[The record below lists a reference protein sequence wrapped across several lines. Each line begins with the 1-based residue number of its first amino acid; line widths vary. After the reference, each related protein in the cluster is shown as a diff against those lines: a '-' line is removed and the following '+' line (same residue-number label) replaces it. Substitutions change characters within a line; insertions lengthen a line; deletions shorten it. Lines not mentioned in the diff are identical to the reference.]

1 MTDELWQAFVQITG
15 AANALI
21 LGSVLVFGPRM
32 HRTRSRKKLG
42 WALVAYAYLLFSFTA
57 VEHSWFPAVWWVW
70 LVDYVVVLLAS
81 ALFLDY
87 MSDAVGRGS
96 VSRLWYLSPT
106 LVVLLAA
113 LMGGDFIAGPAISI
127 VVLVQLAYSCVTTWL
142 YIAYGRK
149 LATRVHHLYVLLIG
163 LWILHAFQ
171 LSLMAAPTVGWLFD
185 AVPLIGAALMIAL
198 TVLVITDPRS
208 LRSLAQVAPT
218 QIHTTLTLQ
227 TVDQYMQTERPHLD
241 PRLSVDDLAA
251 ALGIAARDLSK
262 LMKSSDGGN
271 FYQFVNGHRVG
282 EARRLLTDSAEHRT
296 SIEAIGLMAGFR
308 SRSTFYDSFRRE
320 TGQTPAQYR
329 DTRTNA

>member
-32 HRTRSRKKLG
+32 HRTRSRKKFG
-42 WALVAYAYLLFSFTA
+42 SALIAYAYLLFSFTA
-57 VEHSWFPAVWWVW
+57 VEYSWFPAVWWVW

-87 MSDAVGRGS
+87 MSDAVGRGP
-96 VSRLWYLSPT
+96 VSRLWYLSPA
-106 LVVLLAA
+106 LLVLLAA
-113 LMGGDFIAGPAISI
+113 LMGGEFVAGPAISV

-149 LATRVHHLYVLLIG
+149 LATRGHHLYVLLIG

-171 LSLMAAPTVGWLFD
+171 LSVMVAPTVSWLFD
-185 AVPLIGAALMIAL
+185 AVPLIGAVLIIAL
-198 TVLVITDPRS
+198 TILVITDPRS
-208 LRSLAQVAPT
+208 LRSLAQVTPT
-218 QIHTTLTLQ
+218 HRSTTLTLQ
-227 TVDQYMQTERPHLD
+227 TLDHYMRTECPHLD
-241 PRLSVDDLAA
+241 PRLSLDDLAA
-251 ALGIAARDLSK
+251 ALGIAARDLSQ
-262 LMKSSDGGN
+262 LIKSSNGGN
-271 FYQFVNGHRVG
+271 FYQFVNGHRVA
-282 EARRLLTDSAEHRT
+282 EARRLLTDPAERRT

-320 TGQTPAQYR
+320 TGQTPAHYR
-329 DTRTNA
+329 DTWTSA